1 MSLLRLPLLLPFLLG
16 LVAMATPASAAPG
29 DTFQVAGQA
38 RVRVAEPAKVTL
50 IEDLRFGAIMQP
62 PTAGTVTV
70 APDSTITSTIDI
82 SAFPYSRGAARFLV
96 TGDPN
101 RRFLFQLPNSMV
113 VTSGTAFMVVNR
125 FRTNAVPPGI
135 TARLNAAGEFVL
147 DVGAR
152 LNVGAVQQ
160 PGEYSGTFD
169 LTVVY
174 L

>member
-1 MSLLRLPLLLPFLLG
+1 MSLLRPFLLLSFLLG
-16 LVAMATPASAAPG
+16 MTATATPAAAAPG
-29 DTFQVAGQA
+29 ETAQVTGQA
-38 RVRVAEPAKVTL
+38 RVRIAEPARVYL
-50 IEDLRFGAIMQP
+50 IEDLRFGAMMQP
-62 PTAGTVTV
+62 PAAGTVTI
-70 APDSTITSTIDI
+70 APNSAITSTIDVT
-82 SAFPYSRGAARFLV
+82 AFPYSRGAARFLV

-113 VTSGTAFMVVNR
+113 ITNGTAFMIVDR
-125 FRTNAVPPGI
+125 FRTNAVPPGL
-135 TARLNAAGEFVL
+135 TARLNTAGEFVL

-152 LNVGAVQQ
+152 LNVGANQQ